1 MAALKA
7 HRPGSLPA
15 QYLGRVLK
23 PHERVKAQAEL
34 VHGQTSAEALEALI
48 RPNNKI
54 DRGVARRALDL
65 LFPKDRPVA
74 LAIPDAN
81 SPEAF
86 NAAMGLIH
94 AAWTDG
100 RISPREART
109 CQGLV
114 QRRYDGWLRAKAGVG
129 LR

>member
-1 MAALKA
+1 MPVPRADPPPDPTLDPLVAPPAEPTAYQRRVAALKQ

-15 QYLGRVLK
+15 QFLGRVLK

-48 RPNNKI
+48 RPNSKI
-54 DRGVARRALDL
+54 DRGAARRALDL

-81 SPEAF
+81 SPE
-86 NAAMGLIH
+86 
-94 AAWTDG
+94 
-100 RISPREART
+100 
-109 CQGLV
+109 
-114 QRRYDGWLRAKAGVG
+114 
-129 LR
+129 